1 VATLLSSGGVTAPS
15 VAQNYAVLA
24 PNGAAVA
31 RSFSFT
37 ANGTPGSVV
46 TATLRVVDGTQELG
60 DVVFQF
66 PLGASARFVSTNSI
80 SIPDSGPALTYPSTI
95 AVSGLAG
102 VAIKVSVTLSN
113 LTHSYPDDLDIL
125 LVSPSGRKVML
136 MSDVGGGVGGT
147 NLTLTFDD
155 SASASLPDSTGLSA
169 GMFRATDFEP
179 GDVMPL
185 PAPAGPY
192 ATNLAAFVG
201 GVANG
206 EWSLYIGD
214 DSFGDSGSL
223 SGGWSLSLSTGSVNP
238 LPPLL
243 SAPHLPN
250 KGYFSFTLTGQAGA
264 TYTIEGSDDL
274 NTWTTVETI
283 TLVGTTYD
291 YLTPTSA
298 AHRFYRAWRVP

>member
-1 VATLLSSGGVTAPS
+1 
-15 VAQNYAVLA
+15 
-24 PNGAAVA
+24 VA
-31 RSFSFT
+31 RPFNFT

-80 SIPDSGPALTYPSTI
+80 SIPDNGPALTYPSTI
-95 AVSGLAG
+95 AVSGMAG
-102 VAIKVSVTLSN
+102 VVIKVSVTLSN
-113 LTHSYPDDLDIL
+113 LAHTYPDDLDIL
-125 LVSPSGRKVML
+125 LVSPSGRKVMV
-136 MSDVGGGVGGT
+136 MSDAGGGVGVT
-147 NLTLTFDD
+147 NLTQTFDD
-155 SASASLPDSTGLSA
+155 GASASLPDSTRLVA
-169 GMFRATDFEP
+169 GMFRVTDFEP
-179 GDVMPL
+179 GDLMPL

-192 ATNLAAFVG
+192 TTNLASFVG

-223 SGGWSLSLSTGSVNP
+223 NGGWSLSLSTGFVNP
-238 LPPLL
+238 LPPQL
-243 SAPHLPN
+243 SAPRLPN
-250 KGYFSFTLTGQAGA
+250 KGYFSFTLTGQTGV

-291 YLTPTSA
+291 YLTPTST